1 MGAGMDGAAE
11 AGLQRATH
19 TLQQERRLR
28 RGVSAAPA
36 LPMTAWEVM
45 GGDVGP
51 PSWGQHKE
59 DSCLQILDSTKDA
72 GQVVGDDRTLPDVWK
87 KVYTVTVCIS

>member
-45 GGDVGP
+45 GGMWDP
-51 PSWGQHKE
+51 Q
-59 DSCLQILDSTKDA
+59 A
-72 GQVVGDDRTLPDVWK
+72 GDNTRKTPAFR
-87 KVYTVTVCIS
+87 S

>member
-19 TLQQERRLR
+19 TLQQERRLG

-51 PSWGQHKE
+51 PSWGRHKE
-59 DSCLQILDSTKDA
+59 DSCLQILGSTKDA

-87 KVYTVTVCIS
+87 IVYTVTVCIS

>member
-28 RGVSAAPA
+28 WGVSAAPA
-36 LPMTAWEVM
+36 LPLMAWEVM
-45 GGDVGP
+45 GGLWDP
-51 PSWGQHKE
+51 Q
-59 DSCLQILDSTKDA
+59 A
-72 GQVVGDDRTLPDVWK
+72 GDDTRRTPALR
-87 KVYTVTVCIS
+87 S